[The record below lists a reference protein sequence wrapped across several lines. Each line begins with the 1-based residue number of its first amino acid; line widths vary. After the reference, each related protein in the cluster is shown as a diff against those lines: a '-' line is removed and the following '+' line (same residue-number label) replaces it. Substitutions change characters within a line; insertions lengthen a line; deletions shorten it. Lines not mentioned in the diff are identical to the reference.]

1 MIELG
6 ERPEPLDWVGIVLVV
21 ISLAITGLAA
31 HRSLGR
37 RI

>member
-6 ERPEPLDWVGIVLVV
+6 ERPASLDWVGIVLVV
-21 ISLAITGLAA
+21 IALAITGLAA

-37 RI
+37 HF